1 MRKNLTIAGLF
12 FIILVVSGGLVF
24 PWLARS
30 AVQTRLGRN
39 LSTRDVQVN
48 MDSTPSA
55 LMMLGRVD
63 RLNAV
68 LHQAKVGQICLKEL
82 TIDGRDIR
90 LDIPGLIG
98 GAGIP
103 VQSAG
108 SLTLKGIVDEEG
120 LRDVIERKVDHVEH
134 VQVHITREKVLVTA
148 DAKLAGRV
156 ADIAM
161 EGQVAEE
168 NGALY
173 FLMTRLDLKNTRLGT
188 ARLGDLF
195 GNIQLAAPNKM
206 PLGLNVRSVVQTDG
220 AIIITADR
228 DNKE

>member
-68 LHQAKVGQICLKEL
+68 IHQAKAGQICLKEL

-108 SLTLKGIVDEEG
+108 SLTLKGFVDEEG

>member
-1 MRKNLTIAGLF
+1 M
-12 FIILVVSGGLVF
+12 
-24 PWLARS
+24 
-30 AVQTRLGRN
+30 
-39 LSTRDVQVN
+39 
-48 MDSTPSA
+48 
-55 LMMLGRVD
+55 
-63 RLNAV
+63 
-68 LHQAKVGQICLKEL
+68 
-82 TIDGRDIR
+82 
-90 LDIPGLIG
+90 
-98 GAGIP
+98 
-103 VQSAG
+103 
-108 SLTLKGIVDEEG
+108 DEES

-206 PLGLNVRSVVQTDG
+206 PLGLNVRSAVQTDG